1 MKQVRVELN
10 YWLEKEAD
18 MWRQRSRITWLQS
31 RDRNTGF
38 FHAKASARHKKNS
51 IEGIMDANEAWH
63 EDDDKVEAVVV
74 EYYKELFTTSHPT
87 EFSELIQ
94 VV

>member
-1 MKQVRVELN
+1 MTCGGNGQGSPGSNKGIETQV
-10 YWLEKEAD
+10 
-18 MWRQRSRITWLQS
+18 
-31 RDRNTGF
+31 F
-38 FHAKASARHKKNS
+38 FHVKASARHKKNS
-51 IEGIMDANEAWH
+51 IEGIMDANEVWH
-63 EDDDKVEAVVV
+63 EDDDKVEEVVV